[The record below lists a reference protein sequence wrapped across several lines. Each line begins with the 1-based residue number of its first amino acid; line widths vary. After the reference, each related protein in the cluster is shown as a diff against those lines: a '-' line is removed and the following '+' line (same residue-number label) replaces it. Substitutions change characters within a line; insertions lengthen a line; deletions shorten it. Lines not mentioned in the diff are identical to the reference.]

1 MTLNRM
7 DSGFFVWLA
16 LSFCFG
22 YNEAKRETNVLFIL
36 KKFGESM
43 ISYIKGTLERR
54 GENDIIVEAGGIGY
68 RIFVSPATLA
78 KLPQTGM
85 PDSALGIAL
94 FIMEMGGILG
104 AKLILQ
110 CKKLRYRWVFV
121 ITSVLVLC
129 GVLIEHTGV
138 AVLMTLGGFV
148 AACSDDALQVR
159 TDAILQEMFP
169 SEQRATLIS
178 MESFTFS
185 MIMIVLSPLAGIVFS
200 VW

>member
-1 MTLNRM
+1 M
-7 DSGFFVWLA
+7 
-16 LSFCFG
+16 
-22 YNEAKRETNVLFIL
+22 
-36 KKFGESM
+36 
-43 ISYIKGTLERR
+43 
-54 GENDIIVEAGGIGY
+54 
-68 RIFVSPATLA
+68 
-78 KLPQTGM
+78 PQTGI

-104 AKLILQ
+104 AKLILR
-110 CKKLRYRWVFV
+110 CKKLRYRWVFL

-129 GVLIEHTGV
+129 GVLIEHTDI

-178 MESFTFS
+178 VESFTFS